1 MVYNNREAISLSIIV
16 MKGLCGLMRLR
27 PIFLGIL
34 ASFFFAITF
43 VLNARMSLV
52 GQSFLWSASL
62 RYLFMIPFM
71 LPVIFARKTL
81 PKLLREI
88 KLAPLSWI
96 LWSTIGF
103 GLFYVP
109 LCFSANYAPA
119 WVIAAAWQFTI
130 IAGSLLTPLF
140 GSSSKMPIRGL
151 LVSMV
156 IFFGIVLVEASHG
169 VQSSWHNVIVG
180 GLAVA
185 IAAFAYPL
193 GNRKMIVLCEG
204 RLSAIERV
212 FGMTLVSL
220 PLWIVLAIIGVFTVG
235 LPPVSQVTQTAIVAL
250 SSGVIATVLFFAATD
265 LTKGNTHDLAAVEA
279 TQSGEVVFT
288 MLLSFLFVSP
298 VKPPIL
304 ALLGVTMI
312 IVGMVVHSLG
322 VVHSMDR

>member
-1 MVYNNREAISLSIIV
+1 
-16 MKGLCGLMRLR
+16 MRLR
-27 PIFLGIL
+27 PIFLGVV
-34 ASFFFAITF
+34 ASFFFAVTF

-62 RYLFMIPFM
+62 RYLFMIPMM
-71 LPVIFARKTL
+71 LPIIVFRKTL
-81 PKLLREI
+81 SKLIHEI
-88 KLAPLSWI
+88 RLAPLTWL

-119 WVIAAAWQFTI
+119 WVVAAAWQFTI

-151 LVSMV
+151 LMSMI
-156 IFFGIVLVEASHG
+156 IFIGIVLVEVSHSAG
-169 VQSSWHNVIVG
+169 TPWQAMLVG
-180 GLAVA
+180 GISVL

-193 GNRKMIVLCEG
+193 GNRKMILLCQG
-204 RLSAIERV
+204 RVSAIERV
-212 FGMTLVSL
+212 FGMTLASL
-220 PLWIVLAIIGVFTVG
+220 PIWILLAIIGVFTVG

-250 SSGVIATVLFFAATD
+250 SSGVIATVLFFASTD

-288 MLLSFLFVSP
+288 MLLSLLFVSP
-298 VKPPIL
+298 VKPSAL
-304 ALLGVTMI
+304 DLLGVI
-312 IVGMVVHSLG
+312 IIVVGMVLHSLQVG
-322 VVHSMDR
+322 RLTDRSN

>member
-1 MVYNNREAISLSIIV
+1 
-16 MKGLCGLMRLR
+16 MRLR
-27 PIFLGIL
+27 PIFLGIV
-34 ASFFFAITF
+34 ASLFFAVTF

-62 RYLFMIPFM
+62 RYLFMVPFM
-71 LPVIFARKTL
+71 LPIIIARKSL
-81 PKLLREI
+81 RKLLREI
-88 KLAPLSWI
+88 KLAPVSWVV
-96 LWSTIGF
+96 WSTVGF

-119 WVIAAAWQFTI
+119 WVVAAAWQFTI

-140 GSSSKMPIRGL
+140 GQASKMPIRGL

-156 IFFGIVLVEASHG
+156 IFLGIVFVEASHAI
-169 VQSSWHNVIVG
+169 VSSWHNVVIG
-180 GLAVA
+180 GLAVVV
-185 IAAFAYPL
+185 AAFAYPL
-193 GNRKMIVLCEG
+193 GNRKMIVLCQG

-220 PLWIVLAIIGVFTVG
+220 PLWIFIAIIAVFTVG
-235 LPPVSQVTQTAIVAL
+235 LPPVTQVTQTAIVAL

-265 LTKGNTHDLAAVEA
+265 LTKGDTHDLAAVEA

-288 MLLSFLFVSP
+288 MLLSFLFVSQ

-304 ALLGVTMI
+304 ALFGVLMIVLGMI
-312 IVGMVVHSLG
+312 FHSLG
-322 VVHSMDR
+322 VGRPASR